1 MPINPFEK
9 ALDDLLAMP
18 HVGKD
23 ATFHPDIA
31 ASFPLR
37 VIYGKD
43 CNLMAMGDFETVDYE
58 HQFLCR
64 ASDIPKAQRQAQIT
78 LNGRVYAIA
87 HIKIKEPA
95 AIIFGE

>member
-1 MPINPFEK
+1 MTDAFAK
-9 ALDDLLAMP
+9 ALDDMLAMP
-18 HVGKD
+18 QFGKD
-23 ATFHPDIA
+23 ATFHPDIG

-43 CNLMAMGDFETVDYE
+43 PNLMAMGNFEASDYE

-64 ASDIPKAQRQAQIT
+64 ASDLPEAQRQAEIE
-78 LNGRVYAIA
+78 LNGRYYAIA
-87 HIKIKEPA
+87 NIQIKEPA

>member
-1 MPINPFEK
+1 MTDPFEK
-9 ALDDLLAMP
+9 ALNDMLAMP
-18 HVGKD
+18 HIGKD
-23 ATFHPDIA
+23 AIFHPDFG

-43 CNLMAMGDFETVDYE
+43 SNLLAMGDFETRDYE

-64 ASDIPKAQRQAQIT
+64 ASDIPAEQREAEIE
-78 LNGRVYAIA
+78 LNGRTYSVAD
-87 HIKIKEPA
+87 IKTKEPA